1 MELPRLI
8 FVTGK
13 GGTGKSTVAA
23 ALATAISRKRPV
35 TIADL
40 ERRQTVTRMLG
51 LTLNG
56 TRHATVDENLAI
68 ASVTPRGELEAFIEG
83 IVPLKM
89 ISRRMLRSRTFGY
102 VTAAL
107 PGLEAFLTMERMR
120 LMAGTAA
127 AENGYVVIDA
137 PATGSAIEM
146 LSVARAVKRMAPRGT
161 LHRLARTV
169 EEFLI
174 DQEQFGVVLTVRS
187 EDLAIR
193 ETLEAESE
201 LRNELGVRCVAA
213 VLNGVAD
220 SMFTRAEIAKAQGLG
235 DATRLAERRR
245 ELGDGA
251 TRARRMLKTAG
262 LIAIELPMLFGE
274 SFGREELARLADAL
288 EGERLLR

>member
-40 ERRQTVTRMLG
+40 ERRQTVARMLG

-56 TRHATVDENLAI
+56 DRHATVDENLAI
-68 ASVTPRGELEAFIEG
+68 ESITPRGELEVFIEG

-127 AENGYVVIDA
+127 AEDSYVVIDA

-146 LSVARAVKRMAPRGT
+146 LSVARAVKLMAPRGT

-174 DQEQFGVVLTVRS
+174 DQEQFGVVLTVRP

-201 LRNELGVRCVAA
+201 LRNELGVRCIAA

-220 SMFTRAEIAKAQGLG
+220 SIFTRAEIAKAQGLG

-245 ELGDGA
+245 EIGDGA
-251 TRARRMLKTAG
+251 IRARRMLKTAG
-262 LIAIELPMLFGE
+262 LTAIELPMLFGE
-274 SFGREELARLADAL
+274 SFGGEELARLADAL
-288 EGERLLR
+288 ECERLLR

>member
-40 ERRQTVTRMLG
+40 ERRQTVARMLG

-56 TRHATVDENLAI
+56 NRHATVDENLAI
-68 ASVTPRGELEAFIEG
+68 ESITPRGELEAFIEG

-120 LMAGTAA
+120 LMAGAA
-127 AENGYVVIDA
+127 VTEDSYVVIDA

-174 DQEQFGVVLTVRS
+174 DPDQFGVVLTVRP

-201 LRNELGVRCVAA
+201 LRNELGVRCIAA

-245 ELGDGA
+245 EIGDGA
-251 TRARRMLKTAG
+251 VRARRMLKTAG
-262 LIAIELPMLFGE
+262 LTAIELPMLFGE
-274 SFGREELARLADAL
+274 SFGRAELTRLADTI
-288 EGERLLR
+288 EGERFLR

>member
-23 ALATAISRKRPV
+23 ALATVISRKRPV

-40 ERRQTVTRMLG
+40 ERRQTVARMLG

-56 TRHATVDENLAI
+56 NRHATVDENLAI
-68 ASVTPRGELEAFIEG
+68 ESITPRGELEAFIEG

-127 AENGYVVIDA
+127 AEDGYVVIDA

-174 DQEQFGVVLTVRS
+174 DQEQFGVVLTVRP

-201 LRNELGVRCVAA
+201 LRNELGVRCIAA

-220 SMFTRAEIAKAQGLG
+220 SIFTRAEIAKAQGLG

-245 ELGDGA
+245 EIGDGA
-251 TRARRMLKTAG
+251 IRARRMLKTAG
-262 LIAIELPMLFGE
+262 LTAIELPMLFGE
-274 SFGREELARLADAL
+274 SFGRGELARLADAL